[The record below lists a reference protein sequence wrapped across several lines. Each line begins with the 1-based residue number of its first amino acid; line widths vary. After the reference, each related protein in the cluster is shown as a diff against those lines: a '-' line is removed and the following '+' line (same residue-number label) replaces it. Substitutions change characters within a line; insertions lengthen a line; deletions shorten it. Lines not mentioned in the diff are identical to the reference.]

1 MTDPVCKTVTPEAA
15 SDEDGDTCYSCDS
28 FAPTMN
34 RSTQT
39 FQYKDPKYKPICG
52 RSPELLPEHYV
63 EKVMAWLNKQEQ
75 GTQNAVIAEYE
86 DWASGES
93 ESNWSWRIVG
103 QIRAAI
109 PDMLGIAL
117 AVFDGKVAK

>member
-1 MTDPVCKTVTPEAA
+1 M
-15 SDEDGDTCYSCDS
+15 
-28 FAPTMN
+28 
-34 RSTQT
+34 R
-39 FQYKDPKYKPICG
+39 KYHPG
-52 RSPELLPEHYV
+52 LLPEHYV
-63 EKVMAWLNKQEQ
+63 KKVMAWLNKQEQ

-93 ESNWSWRIVG
+93 DSNWSSRIVG